1 MKIEL
6 ICTGSELLS
15 GKVSTNAAYIGAR
28 ISEIGLELSS
38 VISVGDKKNDLLDNF
53 KSAFKRSNV

>member
-15 GKVSTNAAYIGAR
+15 GKVNTNVAYIGAR

-38 VISVGDKKNDLLDNF
+38 VISVGDKKI
-53 KSAFKRSNV
+53 